1 MTDTSQSTRKAAT
14 TVAELPETMQAVVC
28 HGPEDYRLETLRV
41 PTRGPGEVLV
51 RVEAVGIC
59 ASDLKCYHG
68 AAKFWG
74 DENRPAWAETEAV
87 PGHEIT
93 GRVVELD
100 DEARQHWGIELDDR
114 VVVEQIVPCWDCRY
128 CDTGN
133 YHMCQVHNM
142 YGFKRANP
150 GGMEEYMVLSGA
162 SLVHKISKDIP
173 PAHAAFAEPLSCALH
188 AVERAQITFADVVVV
203 AGCGPI
209 GLGMI
214 AGAAA
219 KFPAEI
225 VALDMDPR
233 KLELARQTGATVTI
247 NIAEED
253 VVAKVKE
260 MTGGYGADVYLEGT
274 GHPSAVLQ
282 GLNLLRKLGR
292 FVEYSVFKDD
302 VSVDWSIISD
312 DKELDVLGAHLG
324 PGCWPAAIRLIESG
338 RLPLDEICT
347 HQLPLADF
355 QAGLDLVASGKESIK
370 VSLIPGRTQGD
381 EA

>member
-1 MTDTSQSTRKAAT
+1 MSTVHGDHAAP
-14 TVAELPETMQAVVC
+14 LPTTMQAVVC
-28 HGPEDYRLETLRV
+28 HGPRDYRLEEIPV
-41 PTRGPGEVLV
+41 PTPGPGEVLV
-51 RVEAVGIC
+51 EVEAVGIC

-74 DENRPAWAETEAV
+74 DANRAPWAQTGIV
-87 PGHEIT
+87 PGHEFT
-93 GRVVELD
+93 GRVVQLD
-100 DEARQHWGIELDDR
+100 DAARAHWGIEVGHR
-114 VVVEQIVPCWDCRY
+114 VVAEQIVPCWDCRY
-128 CDTGN
+128 CDTGS
-133 YHMCQVHNM
+133 YHMCARHDM
-142 YGFKRANP
+142 FGFR
-150 GGMEEYMVLSGA
+150 GHSGA
-162 SLVHKISKDIP
+162 MASYLVFPVEALVHRISADLP

-225 VALDMDPR
+225 VALDLDDR
-233 KLELARQTGATVTI
+233 KLDLARRTGATRTI
-247 NIAEED
+247 NIGSED
-253 VVAKVKE
+253 AVALVRE

-274 GHPSAVLQ
+274 GAPAAVLQ

-292 FVEYSVFKDD
+292 FVEYSVFKED
-302 VSVDWSIISD
+302 VTVDWSIISD

-324 PGCWPAAIRLIESG
+324 PHCWPAAIRLIESG
-338 RLPLDEICT
+338 RLPMDDICT

-355 QAGLDLVASGKESIK
+355 QRGLDLVASGAESIK
-370 VSLIPGRTQGD
+370 VSLIPG
-381 EA
+381 

>member
-1 MTDTSQSTRKAAT
+1 MTETRQSPTPAGAGAAE
-14 TVAELPETMQAVVC
+14 VPQTMQAVLC
-28 HGPEDYRLETLRV
+28 HGPGDYRLETIRV
-41 PTRGPGEVLV
+41 PTRGPGEVLL

-59 ASDLKCYHG
+59 ASDVKCYHG

-74 DENRPAWAETEAV
+74 DENRPAWAETQAV

-93 GRVVELD
+93 GRVIELD
-100 DEARQHWGIELDDR
+100 DAAKAQWGIEVDDR

-128 CDTGN
+128 CDTGD

-150 GGMEEYMVLSGA
+150 GGMEEYMVLSAA
-162 SLVHKISKDIP
+162 SLVHKIDAKIP

-188 AVERAQITFADVVVV
+188 AVERAQITFSDVVVV

-219 KFPAEI
+219 KFPAQI

-233 KLELARQTGATVTI
+233 KLDLARRTGATVTI

-253 VVAKVKE
+253 AVARVKE
-260 MTGGYGADVYLEGT
+260 LTGGYGADVYLEGT

-347 HQLPLADF
+347 HQLPLSEF
-355 QAGLDLVASGKESIK
+355 QKGLDLVASGKESIK
-370 VSLIPGRTQGD
+370 VSLLPG
-381 EA
+381 

>member
-1 MTDTSQSTRKAAT
+1 MTDQPKTPT
-14 TVAELPETMQAVVC
+14 TMTAEVC
-28 HGPEDYRLETLRV
+28 HGPQDYRLEQVPV
-41 PTRGPGEVLV
+41 PTPGEGEALI

-74 DENRPAWAETEAV
+74 DENRPAWAETEV
-87 PGHEIT
+87 IPGHEFT
-93 GRVVELD
+93 GTVVALD
-100 DEARQHWGIELDDR
+100 DAARERWGIESGDR
-114 VVVEQIVPCWDCRY
+114 VVAEQIVPCWNCRY

-133 YHMCQVHNM
+133 YHMCAPHDM
-142 YGFKRANP
+142 FGFKRRNP
-150 GGMEEYMVLSGA
+150 GGMASYLVLPVEA
-162 SLVHKISKDIP
+162 LVHKISPALP

-188 AVERAQITFADVVVV
+188 AVERARITFADVVVV

-225 VALDMDPR
+225 VALDLDEH
-233 KLELARQTGATVTI
+233 KLELARRTGATRTV
-247 NIAEED
+247 NIAEQD
-253 VVAKVKE
+253 AVALVKE
-260 MTGGYGADVYLEGT
+260 LTGGYGADVYLEGT

-302 VSVDWSIISD
+302 VTVDWSIISD

-338 RLPLDEICT
+338 RLPMDDICT
-347 HQLPLADF
+347 HQLPLEEF
-355 QAGLDLVASGKESIK
+355 QKGLDLVASGHESIK
-370 VSLIPGRTQGD
+370 VSLIPGGGS
-381 EA
+381 

>member
-1 MTDTSQSTRKAAT
+1 MTDTTQSASPSTMPAG
-14 TVAELPETMQAVVC
+14 LPETMQAVLC
-28 HGPEDYRLETLRV
+28 HGPRDYRLETLPV
-41 PTRGPGEVLV
+41 PTRGDGEVLL

-74 DENRPAWAETEAV
+74 DENRPAWAETQAV

-100 DEARQHWGIELDDR
+100 DAARGRWGIEVDDR

-150 GGMEEYMVLSGA
+150 GGMAEYMVLSTG

-219 KFPAEI
+219 KFPAQI

-233 KLELARQTGATVTI
+233 KLELARRTGATVAI

-253 VVAKVKE
+253 AVARVKE

-338 RLPLDEICT
+338 RLPLADICT
-347 HQLPLADF
+347 HQLPLGKF
-355 QAGLDLVASGKESIK
+355 QEGLDLVAAGKESIK
-370 VSLIPGRTQGD
+370 VSLIPG
-381 EA
+381 